1 MLFVILV
8 LAASAGAQS
17 TNGSNSQTDEI
28 NSRPAE
34 TEIFLEDTPAAA
46 GEAAPP
52 AAELPGVGF
61 GDFLRVI
68 LVLGVVIVLI
78 YAFVWLL
85 RKFSGV
91 KVEGSDIIHLLS
103 TRPLKGDSALH
114 LVEIGSRVFLVGS
127 SSGSVN
133 LISEIDDQETIDDI
147 HLNTAK
153 VPVAAAGGFAKL
165 FRDKFSS
172 GPGLNRK
179 PPEAGG
185 ESVKKENPDPTSF
198 LRKQRE
204 RLKGL

>member
-1 MLFVILV
+1 LFVILV
-8 LAASAGAQS
+8 LAVSAGAQN
-17 TNGSNSQTDEI
+17 TDRLNSQTEDI
-28 NSRPAE
+28 NSRPLE
-34 TEIFLEDTPAAA
+34 TEIILFDSPVAPGED
-46 GEAAPP
+46 APP

-133 LISEIDDQETIDDI
+133 LISEIDDQESIDDI
-147 HLNTAK
+147 RLNAAK
-153 VPVAAAGGFAKL
+153 VPAAVSGGFAKL

-172 GPGLNRK
+172 GPVAFRK
-179 PPEAGG
+179 PPQTGG
-185 ESVKKENPDPTSF
+185 EREKKDSPDPTSF